1 MEYYII
7 KLKHKNHKNFIEFL
21 IILQSDKTMSQIEE
35 STKEL
40 FINVKDLSFKSD
52 QLVVDLMRYL
62 TEALPQ
68 LQITRNGMELDV
80 IAPFKLSK
88 RVVKLRLKK
97 YLHKKGVSGEY
108 RPIAMNDLNKDGYVI
123 KEKKILELSYY

>member
-1 MEYYII
+1 MEYYIT

-40 FINVKDLSFKSD
+40 FINVKDLSFKAD

-68 LQITRNGMELDV
+68 LLD
-80 IAPFKLSK
+80 KLWRLFQADIPLKSIQK
-88 RVVKLRLKK
+88 RV
-97 YLHKKGVSGEY
+97 
-108 RPIAMNDLNKDGYVI
+108 
-123 KEKKILELSYY
+123 LS